1 MNKKI
6 LDEANKLIKKDFL
19 NDTNLKGVSLY
30 RATEH
35 VPKGPITYDFCLIF
49 VLQGKKIGYIPD
61 KVFEYNSENYLVV
74 PTTIPFECE
83 TFASEEE
90 PFIGMAI
97 EIDIN
102 LMQNIITTIDAES
115 AKKCKTVHCGVF
127 QDKITDDIEDNLY
140 RLLKVLQSPLESKIL
155 GEPLLKE
162 LFYRI
167 ATGENAGFLHKMFLK
182 RKQEARIAKALQTI
196 HDNFNKQ
203 LDVPSLAKSED
214 MSVSSFHTHFK
225 KITSYSPLQYIKKIR
240 LNRAKDLIEQENF
253 QVNNTAYAVGYE
265 SISQFSR
272 DFKSYYGYPPKE
284 AKPL

>member
-19 NDTNLKGVSLY
+19 NETNLKGVSLFK
-30 RATEH
+30 ATQY
-35 VPKGPITYDFCLIF
+35 VPKGPVTYDFCLII
-49 VLQGKKIGYIPD
+49 VLQGRKIGYIPD
-61 KVFEYNSENYLVV
+61 RIFEYTSENYLVV

-83 TFASEEE
+83 TFATEDE
-90 PFIGMAI
+90 PFIGMAV

-102 LMQNIITTIDAES
+102 LMQNVITTIDAES
-115 AKKCKTVHCGVF
+115 AKKCKVVHCGAF
-127 QDKITDDIEDNLY
+127 QDKMTDDIEDNIL
-140 RLLKVLQSPLESKIL
+140 RLLKALQSPIESKIL

-162 LFYRI
+162 LYYRV
-167 ATGENAGFLHKMFLK
+167 ATGDNAGFLHKMFLK

-196 HDNFNKQ
+196 HDNFNKH

-240 LNRAKDLIEQENF
+240 LNRAKDLIELENF

-284 AKPL
+284 AKPI